1 MQTYKRNVLIR
12 SWRRRAP
19 TASSA
24 KLASHTR
31 LLATIVTCVNCLL
44 FALVLLFPS
53 HKRLRFHLIYRTIVR
68 LSFVCGSLVGAV
80 QVSQRVL
87 FFSLANEWHNK
98 WTILVYARAECCPP
112 LRGRRGFPQAKRGGG
127 TAIGKTPWGKGK
139 VALKRCFYKC
149 RRVRKEGVICL

>member
-1 MQTYKRNVLIR
+1 MQTKTCRRNLRTLIR
-12 SWRRRAP
+12 SVLINGMCLFVVWRRKAP

-31 LLATIVTCVNCLL
+31 RVATIVTCANCLL

-53 HKRLRFHLIYRTIVR
+53 HKRLRFHLIYCAIVR

-87 FFSLANEWHNK
+87 FFSLANEWHK
-98 WTILVYARAECCPP
+98 KRTILVYARAECVP
-112 LRGRRGFPQAKRGGG
+112 LRSSSVGS
-127 TAIGKTPWGKGK
+127 
-139 VALKRCFYKC
+139 LKRS
-149 RRVRKEGVICL
+149 VEGERNRGNT

>member
-1 MQTYKRNVLIR
+1 MLIR
-12 SWRRRAP
+12 SWRRKAP

-31 LLATIVTCVNCLL
+31 LFATIATCANCLL
-44 FALVLLFPS
+44 FALVLLFS
-53 HKRLRFHLIYRTIVR
+53 FTQKTALSSYILRYRC

-98 WTILVYARAECCPP
+98 RTILLYARAECVPP
-112 LRGRRGFPQAKRGGG
+112 RSGSVGS
-127 TAIGKTPWGKGK
+127 
-139 VALKRCFYKC
+139 LKR
-149 RRVRKEGVICL
+149 RAEGERNRGNTVRKRESCI

>member
-1 MQTYKRNVLIR
+1 MCLFGA
-12 SWRRRAP
+12 WRRKAP

-31 LLATIVTCVNCLL
+31 LLATIVTCSNCLF

-53 HKRLRFHLIYRTIVR
+53 HKRLCFHLIYRTIVR

-87 FFSLANEWHNK
+87 FFSLANEWHNER
-98 WTILVYARAECCPP
+98 TILVYARAECCP
-112 LRGRRGFPQAKRGGG
+112 LRSSSVGS
-127 TAIGKTPWGKGK
+127 
-139 VALKRCFYKC
+139 LKRSAEGE
-149 RRVRKEGVICL
+149 RNWGNTVRKGGVAFNGF